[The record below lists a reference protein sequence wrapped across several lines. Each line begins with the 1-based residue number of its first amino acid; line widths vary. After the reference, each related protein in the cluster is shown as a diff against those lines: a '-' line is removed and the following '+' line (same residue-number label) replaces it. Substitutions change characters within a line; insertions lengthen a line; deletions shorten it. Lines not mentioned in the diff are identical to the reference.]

1 MFGLSPGKLLLLA
14 LVFLVVWYGWKY
26 TKRVEQI
33 RRALQE
39 EMERRRNAAQGG
51 GARNLPAEDLV
62 KCPSC
67 GAYVPAQ
74 SAAACGR
81 ADCPW
86 RKSSAA

>member
-1 MFGLSPGKLLLLA
+1 MFGFSPGKVLLLA

-33 RRALQE
+33 RRALRE
-39 EMERRRNAAQGG
+39 EMERQRNAAP
-51 GARNLPAEDLV
+51 GATRNLPAEDLI
-62 KCPSC
+62 KCRSC
-67 GAYVPAQ
+67 GADVPAQ

-86 RKSSAA
+86 RR

>member
-1 MFGLSPGKLLLLA
+1 MFGFSPGKVLLLA

-33 RRALQE
+33 RRALRE
-39 EMERRRNAAQGG
+39 EMERQRNAAP
-51 GARNLPAEDLV
+51 GATRNLPAEDLI
-62 KCPSC
+62 KCRSC

-81 ADCPW
+81 
-86 RKSSAA
+86 SA